1 MVYARSSQDGP
12 QNCKS
17 CGSKKWVH
25 SGECSDCVDCGREI
39 CSECAGCNIEGVL
52 TCANCIEDLLE
63 EQPNEDPDC
72 TCVYTDV
79 DRVDPSGCPEHGR
92 RVM

>member
-1 MVYARSSQDGP
+1 MLYGHSTQDRKDCP
-12 QNCKS
+12 N
-17 CGSKKWVH
+17 CGSTKW
-25 SGECSDCVDCGREI
+25 SACDNCVDCGDII
-39 CSECAGCNIEGVL
+39 CSECCACNIEGIL
-52 TCANCIEDLLE
+52 TCNRCVDDLLE

>member
-1 MVYARSSQDGP
+1 MLYAHTSQDGP
-12 QNCKS
+12 QNCPN

-25 SGECSDCVDCGREI
+25 SGVCDECVDCSRQI

-52 TCANCIEDLLE
+52 TCANRSKDLLE

-92 RVM
+92 RVN